1 MPLILFKINYTQSLD
16 GDMAATT
23 GGNGNRELAA
33 INCADNA
40 AAPECA
46 TLIKGGKFSYFVRPV
61 NFKLI
66 HWISGKNL
74 RAFDFLIIGQTYV
87 KWDIENWIFIDINWR
102 CLKTLV

>member
-46 TLIKGGKFSYFVRPV
+46 TSVKG
-61 NFKLI
+61 
-66 HWISGKNL
+66 WEISIFCKTGYL
-74 RAFDFLIIGQTYV
+74 QTYS
-87 KWDIENWIFIDINWR
+87 
-102 CLKTLV
+102 